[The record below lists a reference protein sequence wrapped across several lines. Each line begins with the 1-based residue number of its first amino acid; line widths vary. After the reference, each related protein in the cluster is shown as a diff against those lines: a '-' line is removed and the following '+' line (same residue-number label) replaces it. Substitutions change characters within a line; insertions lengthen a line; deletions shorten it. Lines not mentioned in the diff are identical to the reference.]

1 MGITLEGVNYTYQ
14 AGTPFEGRALFDINL
29 TIKEGSYT
37 AFIGH
42 TGSGKSTIMQ
52 LLNGL
57 NVPTKGAVIVDDIKI
72 TANSKNKEIKPVRK
86 KVGLVFQFPE
96 SQLFEE
102 TVLKDVAFGPQNFGV
117 SIEEAEQLA
126 REKLAMVGIHEEF
139 FEKNP
144 FELSGGQMRRVAIAG
159 ILAMEPEVLVLDE
172 PTAGLD
178 PKGRR
183 ELMTLFKELHQN
195 GMTIVLVTHLMDDVA
210 NYADY
215 VNVLEGGKL
224 VRSGYPKEVFQ
235 DVAFL
240 ESKQLGVPKITKFA
254 QQLVKRGLHL
264 DAFPITI
271 EEFAEVVKHG

>member
-57 NVPTKGAVIVDDIKI
+57 NIPTEGAVIVDDIKI

-117 SIEEAEQLA
+117 SIGEAEQLA

-159 ILAMEPEVLVLDE
+159 ILAMEPEILVLDE

-240 ESKQLGVPKITKFA
+240 EIKQLGVPKITKFA

-264 DAFPITI
+264 ETLPITI
-271 EEFAEVVKHG
+271 DEFAEVVKHG

>member
-57 NVPTKGAVIVDDIKI
+57 NVPTEGTVIVDDIKI
-72 TANSKNKEIKPVRK
+72 SANSKNKEIKPVRK

-235 DVAFL
+235 DVEFL

-264 DAFPITI
+264 DTLPITI

>member
-57 NVPTKGAVIVDDIKI
+57 NVPTEGAVIVDDIKI

-235 DVAFL
+235 DVEFL

-264 DAFPITI
+264 DTLPITI

>member
-117 SIEEAEQLA
+117 SIEEAERLA

-264 DAFPITI
+264 DALPITI